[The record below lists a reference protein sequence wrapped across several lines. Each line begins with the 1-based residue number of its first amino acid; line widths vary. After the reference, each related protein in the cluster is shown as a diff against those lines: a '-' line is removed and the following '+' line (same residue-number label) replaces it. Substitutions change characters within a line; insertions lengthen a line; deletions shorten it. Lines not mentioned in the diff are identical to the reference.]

1 MNFSYNWLQSF
12 FSQKLPAPEK
22 LAELLNLHSFEVEE
36 VRKTKNND
44 FVLDIK
50 ILANRAPDCSGH
62 LGIAKEIAAI
72 LNQRVIFPLQHFK
85 ENQKVRTQKYLQVKV
100 KEEKGCFRYTTRL
113 IFDVEVGESPLWLKE
128 RLATCGLQSINN
140 IVDVANYVMLETGQ
154 PLHVFDFDKI
164 AGVSQKEIIVR
175 RAKEGEKILGLDNKE
190 YILDSETLVI
200 ADKEKLLAIAG
211 IKGGQGSEITS
222 ETKKI
227 IIESAN
233 FNPIFIRR
241 ASKKLGLK
249 TDASWRFER
258 GLDPTLTKIALQRAA
273 FLILKLAGGLATK
286 GEIDFWKVKTKEKKI
301 RLPLILPQKILGQ
314 DFKESEIKNFL
325 KRLGFEFKKQN
336 KEELL
341 VKVPSL
347 RRDIEREVDL
357 IEEIGRLAGF
367 QKIKGTLPLASLKPA
382 LSNLSF
388 KNENKVR
395 DLLTFLN
402 FQETYNYSFIS
413 AKAAN
418 FLSKEYPFHSLVAV
432 ENPQSEEQ
440 KYLRPTLLMGLFSA
454 LKQNARFFE
463 KVNLFEIGKVYLR
476 EKNNFSE
483 KTLLAIGILAK
494 KDKKIFFELKG
505 VLESLIKKFGVV
517 NVSFTEKEKES
528 SFWQLK
534 KSAVILSGKDYLG
547 EIGVLSSKVKE
558 FLGLD
563 FDFEIAALE
572 VDFEKLIALS
582 KPEKIYQEIV
592 PYPASVKDI
601 SVLVPFRTQA
611 AEVLKVIRE
620 NAAPIIQSVELFD
633 IYEGKNLPQ
642 NTKSFTFHIIYQAK
656 DRTLSSSEIEKEH
669 QKIIEAIKKNPAWQV
684 R

>member
-12 FSQKLPAPEK
+12 FYRKLPSSEK

-62 LGIAKEIAAI
+62 LGLAKEIAAL
-72 LNQRVIFPLQHFK
+72 LNQKVIFPPRNFK
-85 ENQKVRTQKYLQVKV
+85 ENSRVKTQKYLKVKV
-100 KEEKGCFRYTTRL
+100 KEEKGCFRYTARL
-113 IFDVEVGESPLWLKE
+113 IFDVKVGESPLWLKE

-164 AGVSQKEIIVR
+164 AGSQKEIIVR
-175 RAKEGEKILGLDNKE
+175 RAKEGEKILGLDNRE

-233 FNPIFIRR
+233 FNPVFIRR
-241 ASKKLGLK
+241 TSKKLGLK

-258 GLDPTLTKIALQRAA
+258 GLDPTLTKKAIQRAA

-325 KRLGFEFKKQN
+325 KRVGFEVKKQN
-336 KEELL
+336 KKELL
-341 VKVPSL
+341 VKVPPL
-347 RRDIEREVDL
+347 RRDIEREIDL

-367 QKIKGTLPLASLKPA
+367 QKIKGTLPCAVLKPVTP
-382 LSNLSF
+382 NLF
-388 KNENKVR
+388 LKNENKVR
-395 DLLTFLN
+395 DFLTFLN

-413 AKAAN
+413 SSTAN

-440 KYLRPTLLMGLFSA
+440 KYLRPTLLIGLFSA
-454 LKQNARFFE
+454 LKQEARFFE

-476 EKNNFSE
+476 KKNNFLE
-483 KTLLAIGILAK
+483 RTFLAVGILAK
-494 KDKKIFFELKG
+494 KDKKVFFELKG
-505 VLESLIKKFGVV
+505 VLELLLEKFGVV
-517 NVSFTEKEKES
+517 NVNFREREKES

-534 KSAVILSGKDYLG
+534 KSALILVGKDYLG
-547 EIGVLSSKVKE
+547 EIGVLNSKVKE

-572 VDFEKLIALS
+572 IDFEKLITFS
-582 KPEKIYQEIV
+582 KQEKIYQEIV

-601 SVLVPFRTQA
+601 SVLVPFQTQA

-620 NAAPIIQSVELFD
+620 NASPIIQSVELFD
-633 IYEGKNLPQ
+633 IYEGENLPE
-642 NTKSFTFHIIYQAK
+642 NTKSFTFHIVYQAK
-656 DRTLSSSEIEKEH
+656 DRTLSSLEIQKEH
-669 QKIIEAIKKNPAWQV
+669 QKIIEIIKKNPAWQV